1 MYLQVDETSFFC
13 PKAKLEVMANEKS
26 SVFFHNDVLSKNS
39 SLLNQYILKDE
50 FILPKVVKK
59 KPPDSDSYRN

>member
-1 MYLQVDETSFFC
+1 
-13 PKAKLEVMANEKS
+13 MANEKS
-26 SVFFHNDVLSKNS
+26 SVFFHNDVLSKDS

-50 FILPKVVKK
+50 FISPKVVKK